1 MSRPSA
7 PESTWRRLTIFFGI
21 FSFAVV
27 LAAHHISDSDLWGKL
42 AIGAHFWHF
51 GTVPEHDTFAFTPVL
66 PHYIE
71 HEWGAGTIFFG
82 VLKFFGPGGLMALK
96 ILLAFGAM
104 LAALAVGR
112 KNNCA
117 WETLL
122 LLAVPV
128 AWCEMIGYI
137 PVVRSHAFTYCFFA
151 VTLLGLEEIRAGK
164 KWPLF
169 ILPPLFLVWSNVH
182 GGFVA
187 GLGAIGVY
195 SAFALFTRRRFK
207 FFLLAA
213 MLCSAVT
220 LINIYGLKFWAY
232 LIPALLNKRPGI
244 AEWQPLPF
252 FGNDVFNSFRILF
265 VLVVFVLLFGWRHVG
280 KKNWPGLVM
289 LALTAS
295 LAWRSRRHAP
305 FFGVAALAFAGPF
318 LQALLS
324 SLASRRS
331 ARPQSIF
338 KPALALTVL
347 YGALAI
353 FVAVKFLPQAS
364 FDVLAP
370 VGHNP
375 VREMD
380 ILARAGAEGNL
391 ATPFGWGCYCSWRL
405 MPRIKISMD
414 GRYETTYPE
423 STFELNNRFY
433 EKRGPDWDQLVR
445 DYPVDYVI
453 LEYTEESLRPPDLIE
468 HGYVLIWETEGH
480 SALLALPQHAE
491 KLKQVA
497 AGLPPTTIN
506 PLDAKIPDA
515 WWPH

>member
-1 MSRPSA
+1 MNPPPAS
-7 PESTWRRLTIFFGI
+7 ETTLRRLVMFLGV

-27 LAAHHISDSDLWGKL
+27 LAAHNIADGDLWGKL
-42 AIGAHFWHF
+42 AIGAHVWRF
-51 GTVPEHDTFAFTPVL
+51 GMVPDRDTFAFTPVL

-96 ILLAFGAM
+96 IILAFGAM
-104 LAALAVGR
+104 LAALAAGR
-112 KNNCA
+112 KNNCS

-122 LLAVPV
+122 LLAIPV
-128 AWCEMIGYI
+128 AWCELIGYI
-137 PVVRSHAFTYCFFA
+137 PVVRSHAFTYCFFP

-169 ILPPLFLVWSNVH
+169 VLPPMFLVWSNVH

-187 GLGAIGVY
+187 GLGAVGIY
-195 SAFALFTRRRFK
+195 SAFALFTRKHFK
-207 FFLLAA
+207 SFFLAA
-213 MLCSAVT
+213 ILCGAMT

-232 LIPALLNKRPGI
+232 LIPALLNKRPEI
-244 AEWQPLPF
+244 TEWQPLPVF
-252 FGNDVFNSFRILF
+252 ENDAFNGFRILF
-265 VLVVFVLLFGWRHVG
+265 VIVVFVLLFGWRHVE

-289 LALTAS
+289 LFVTAT

-318 LQALLS
+318 LQALLFD
-324 SLASRRS
+324 LASRLSLR
-331 ARPQSIF
+331 AQNIF
-338 KPALALTVL
+338 KPALSLAIL
-347 YGALAI
+347 YGAFAI

-370 VGHNP
+370 VGNDP
-375 VREMD
+375 VREVD
-380 ILARAGAEGNL
+380 ILSRAQAVGNL
-391 ATPFGWGCYCSWRL
+391 ATPFRWGCYCSWRL
-405 MPRIKISMD
+405 YPRIKISMD

-423 STFELNNRFY
+423 STFELNSRFC
-433 EKRGPDWDQLVR
+433 EKRGTNWDQLIR

-453 LEYTEESLRPPDLIE
+453 LEYTQETLRPQDLTGR
-468 HGYVLIWETEGH
+468 GYVLIWQTEAH
-480 SALLALPQHAE
+480 SALLALPQYAE

-497 AGLPPTTIN
+497 AALPPTTIN
-506 PLDAKIPDA
+506 PLDAKIPDS
-515 WWPH
+515 WWPR